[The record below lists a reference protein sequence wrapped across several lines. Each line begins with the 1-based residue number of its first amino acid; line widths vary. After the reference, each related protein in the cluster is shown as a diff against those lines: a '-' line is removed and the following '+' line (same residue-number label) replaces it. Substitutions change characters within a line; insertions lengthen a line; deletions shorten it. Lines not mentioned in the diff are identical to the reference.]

1 MKNLRP
7 MVKVRVLSILNCQA
21 TPPTISLIKTT
32 AEETGLI
39 IELDHI
45 VVNTQEEAIEHRLI
59 GSPTV
64 QINGLDIE
72 PPMRGATH
80 FGLT

>member
-1 MKNLRP
+1 MIQ
-7 MVKVRVLSILNCQA
+7 VKVVSLENCEA
-21 TPPTISLIKTT
+21 TPPTLSLIKEI
-32 AEETGLI
+32 AQEMGIPINLI
-39 IELDHI
+39 HI
-45 VVNTQEEAIEHRLI
+45 IARTPEDANEHRLI

-72 PPMRGATH
+72 PEARRIEQ